1 MDLDLNAAINAA
13 IGGGAVWAAIR
24 TEIKFLWK
32 TVDRLEKQIN
42 ELLKKAA

>member
-1 MDLDLNAAINAA
+1 MDLDLGAAMNAA

-24 TEIKFLWK
+24 VEIKYLWK
-32 TVDRLEKQIN
+32 TVDRLQKQVD